1 VTSAPSL
8 KEKPKLTPEERRRR
22 KERRA
27 WIPTLVIGGVILV
40 AIIGAVLFQ
49 VSGLGKV
56 TPPPVGNSKFNLA
69 GIRVINGAAD
79 AQVDV
84 RKPLKAASVGL
95 PADSSKT
102 FGPFSNIKLEVDL
115 VGVHGTASVFV
126 DSMHIVTRHGFVTSI
141 STSARDFGYSFIHDQ
156 LVSYSVLGV
165 TNQQMAAFE
174 NAMPNGAGGPNS
186 HFTLAVGDGNALG
199 IPTHV
204 VVSCAGAKG
213 CTVATTT
220 TLRTN

>member
-1 VTSAPSL
+1 
-8 KEKPKLTPEERRRR
+8 
-22 KERRA
+22 
-27 WIPTLVIGGVILV
+27 
-40 AIIGAVLFQ
+40 
-49 VSGLGKV
+49 
-56 TPPPVGNSKFNLA
+56 
-69 GIRVINGAAD
+69 
-79 AQVDV
+79 
-84 RKPLKAASVGL
+84 
-95 PADSSKT
+95 
-102 FGPFSNIKLEVDL
+102 
-115 VGVHGTASVFV
+115 
-126 DSMHIVTRHGFVTSI
+126 
-141 STSARDFGYSFIHDQ
+141 
-156 LVSYSVLGV
+156 VLGV